1 MLSEKT
7 HLLDELGLL
16 EEHVQHVLRDLAP
29 GPARTRMLHILAMTR
44 YLKTRVGA
52 SAISLCPERSE
63 LWH

>member
-1 MLSEKT
+1 
-7 HLLDELGLL
+7 
-16 EEHVQHVLRDLAP
+16 
-29 GPARTRMLHILAMTR
+29 MLHILAMTR